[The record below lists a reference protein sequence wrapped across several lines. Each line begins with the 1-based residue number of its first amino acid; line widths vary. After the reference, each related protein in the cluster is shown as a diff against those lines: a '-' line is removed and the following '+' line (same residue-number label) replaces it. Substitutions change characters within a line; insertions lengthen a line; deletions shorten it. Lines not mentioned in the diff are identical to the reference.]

1 MAKQTCKMVQQGAR
15 KVIAEAKTLWSAGK
29 FVGENEGRKAA
40 LRAEWRAETAA
51 SAARTPGG
59 CGKARGF
66 LKMAKRELV
75 LARKRIPLPHRKVR

>member
-1 MAKQTCKMVQQGAR
+1 MVQQGAR

-29 FVGENEGRKAA
+29 FIGENEGRKAA

-51 SAARTPGG
+51 TAARTPGA

-66 LKMAKRELV
+66 LKMAKKELAK
-75 LARKRIPLPHRKVR
+75 ARKKIPLPYRKAR